1 MAFLDGNS
9 IIDRYNLRPKAM
21 GKPFTSQT
29 EIMDELRRRFNKQPL
44 SYRTDPLTG
53 KVIATK
59 SLQKSP
65 FPSELQGQP
74 QASRLRSLF
83 TSGDQQTNQLDPG
96 GAPQRWATP
105 TNILA
110 SLQREPLKP
119 NSHFSMPSQESLYR
133 SPKPLASPESNQL
146 SSTWILPKG
155 ALSGTTFNQTT
166 TPTTDAQRQWG
177 YNEGISNMGQNY
189 AKINPE
195 SYWPSSTF
203 NIPTV
208 GGSQEPVFGGVQ
220 DYTTG
225 QYRFPFEP
233 YLSQTSPYGEFNTSQ
248 RGLPNFASLPQKFVQ
263 RRGLIKKKRTEETV
277 KQPKKRFGM
286 GMLSSGISRGR
297 NFRMG

>member
-1 MAFLDGNS
+1 
-9 IIDRYNLRPKAM
+9 M
-21 GKPFTSQT
+21 GKPFTSQD
-29 EIMDELRRRFNKQPL
+29 EIMDELRKRFNRQPL
-44 SYRTDPLTG
+44 SYKTDPLTG

-59 SLQKSP
+59 SLQKFP

-83 TSGDQQTNQLDPG
+83 TSGDQQVKPFDPM
-96 GAPQRWATP
+96 GAQDDRPALR
-105 TNILA
+105 
-110 SLQREPLKP
+110 S
-119 NSHFSMPSQESLYR
+119 NSHFGMPSQESLYR
-133 SPKPLASPESNQL
+133 SPKPPASPESNQL

-233 YLSQTSPYGEFNTSQ
+233 YLSQISPYGEFNTSQ

-263 RRGLIKKKRTEETV
+263 RKRSSNKQRTEEIV
-277 KQPKKRFGM
+277 KKPKKQFGM
-286 GMLSSGISRGR
+286 GMLSSGISSGR
-297 NFRMG
+297 NYRMG